1 MNNDMPTCDAWSES
15 IGLLA
20 AGCLTSSEEL
30 EVRQHLAGCD
40 ACRETFSQLMSVCAG
55 LHAAGSTNVP
65 HDLDI
70 ASRALAEIESETS
83 VRAERALP
91 SSPSR
96 WKRIAVALAACVLI
110 AVVWRSFMGPST
122 TPEVVRDL
130 PPVTP
135 SVVEQAPPEQVAIT
149 PVVEA
154 GPPTLMALRR
164 AAAESDEALDRLLV
178 QSSRAFQSSRLD
190 LHALDQETL
199 R

>member
-1 MNNDMPTCDAWSES
+1 MNNDMPTCEAWSES

-40 ACRETFSQLMSVCAG
+40 ACRETYSQLVSVCAG
-55 LHAAGSTNVP
+55 LHAACSTSVP
-65 HDLDI
+65 LDLDI
-70 ASRALAEIESETS
+70 ASRALAEIENDMSA
-83 VRAERALP
+83 RAQPAWP

-96 WKRIAVALAACVLI
+96 WKGIAPALAACVLI
-110 AVVWRSFMGPST
+110 AVVWRSFLGPSST
-122 TPEVVRDL
+122 LEVVEHL
-130 PPVTP
+130 PPVVP

-149 PVVEA
+149 PVVET

-178 QSSRAFQSSRLD
+178 QSCRSLQSSRLD
-190 LHALDQETL
+190 LHALEQETL

>member
-20 AGCLTSSEEL
+20 AGCLTASEEL

-40 ACRETFSQLMSVCAG
+40 ACRETFSQLVSVCAG
-55 LHAAGSTNVP
+55 LHAAGSTSVP
-65 HDLDI
+65 RDLDI
-70 ASRALAEIESETS
+70 ASRALAEIESDTS
-83 VRAERALP
+83 VRAQPVWP

-96 WKRIAVALAACVLI
+96 WKGISAALAACVLI
-110 AVVWRSFMGPST
+110 AVVWRSFLGPST
-122 TPEVVRDL
+122 TPEVVKDL
-130 PPVTP
+130 PPVVP
-135 SVVEQAPPEQVAIT
+135 SVVEQAPPEQVVIT
-149 PVVEA
+149 PAVET

-164 AAAESDEALDRLLV
+164 AAAESDEALDRLLA

-190 LHALDQETL
+190 LHVLDQETL